1 MENHSPD
8 VKKGRLRIVRL
19 QGTAI
24 MLILVAFSLSIG
36 MAGFHWVAGLGWID
50 SFLNA
55 SMLLTGMGPVDEPV
69 SNAGKIFAGIYA
81 LYSGIVFLS
90 AIAIFIY
97 PFIEHVRKDI
107 INGMR
112 DDKPN
117 DCD

>member
-1 MENHSPD
+1 MENHSSD
-8 VKKGRLRIVRL
+8 VKKSRLRIARL

-36 MAGFHWVAGLGWID
+36 MAGFHWVAGLDWTD

-55 SMLLTGMGPVDEPV
+55 SMLLTGMGPVDEPEDK
-69 SNAGKIFAGIYA
+69 AGKIFAGIYA

-97 PFIEHVRKDI
+97 PFIEHAGKHLMSEM
-107 INGMR
+107 NNK
-112 DDKPN
+112 KPD

>member
-1 MENHSPD
+1 MENHAPT
-8 VKKGRLRIVRL
+8 VKKRKIHITRL

-24 MLILVAFSLSIG
+24 MVVLVIVSLTIG
-36 MAGFHWVAGLGWID
+36 MAGFHWIAALDWID

-55 SMLLTGMGPVDEPV
+55 SMLLTGMGPVDEPETD
-69 SNAGKIFAGIYA
+69 AGKIFAGIYA

-97 PFIEHVRKDI
+97 PFIEHAGKHIVS
-107 INGMR
+107 GMN
-112 DDKPN
+112 DKKPD

>member
-1 MENHSPD
+1 MENHSPE
-8 VKKGRLRIVRL
+8 VKKGRLRIARL

-24 MLILVAFSLSIG
+24 MLMLVAFSLSIG
-36 MAGFHWVAGLGWID
+36 MAGFHWVAELDWTD

-55 SMLLTGMGPVDEPV
+55 SMLLTGMGPVDEPEDK
-69 SNAGKIFAGIYA
+69 AGKIFAGVYA

-97 PFIEHVRKDI
+97 PFIEHAGKHLVGG
-107 INGMR
+107 INKN
-112 DDKPN
+112 KPD